1 MHLNRPIS
9 DLLARSKPALSI
21 EFFPPKDEAGGKR
34 IVRVA
39 RQMQKFLK
47 PDFVSITYGAGG
59 TTQERTLQYAKIL
72 KEDLGFEVM
81 PHLTCVGACS
91 KELIDLVKKYQK
103 DGFCNIMAL
112 RGDPPK
118 GTTEF
123 VAHPNGPQYASD
135 LVKLIRNEF
144 AGFSLGVGGYP
155 EKHPEALSMEE
166 DLKNLKTKVDAG
178 ASFITTQLFFDNQV
192 YFDFVERC
200 RNMGIFIPI
209 VPGIMPA
216 LSYSQI
222 TRFCKAVGTSIPQKL
237 LTDLEATSDDTAAT
251 ETVGI
256 NWAEKQIEE
265 LIERG
270 APGIHLYILNRA
282 KPALRLIEALRNS
295 GIFK

>member
-9 DLLARSKPALSI
+9 DLLARSKPALSV
-21 EFFPPKDEAGGKR
+21 EFFPPKNEVGGER

-39 RQMQKFLK
+39 NEMRESLK

-59 TTQERTLQYAKIL
+59 TTQERTLQYAKML

-81 PHLTCVGACS
+81 PHLTCVGAS
-91 KELIDLVKKYQK
+91 NEELIDLVSQYQN

-118 GTTEF
+118 GSNEF
-123 VAHPNGPQYASD
+123 IAHPNGPKYASD
-135 LVKLIRNEF
+135 LVKLIRSQF
-144 AGFSLGVGGYP
+144 AGFSLGVAGYP
-155 EKHPEALSMEE
+155 EKHPEAPSIEE

-200 RNMGIFIPI
+200 REANIFVPI
-209 VPGIMPA
+209 IPGIMPA

-222 TRFCKAVGTSIPQKL
+222 TRFCKAVGTSIPKKL
-237 LTDLEATSDDTAAT
+237 LEDLETAKDDSAAN
-251 ETVGI
+251 EKVGI
-256 NWAEKQIEE
+256 NWAKDQIEE
-265 LIERG
+265 LISKG

-282 KPALRLIEALRNS
+282 KPALRLIQSLRNA
-295 GIFK
+295 GIFE